1 VELLKAMA
9 EHDDFQAYRDG
20 LPVLGIDGTLAT
32 AVDEKSP
39 ARGKAQAK
47 TGTLVWPDLMNHRTL
62 LQSKALAGYVDA
74 ADGRTIIF
82 ACFVNLVSI
91 EHSSDR
97 DRIGRVL
104 GSIAE
109 KLHAAP

>member
-1 VELLKAMA
+1 M
-9 EHDDFQAYRDG
+9 
-20 LPVLGIDGTLAT
+20 
-32 AVDEKSP
+32 
-39 ARGKAQAK
+39 QAK
-47 TGTLVWPDLMNHRTL
+47 TGTLVWNNTLLGKSL

-74 ADGRTIIF
+74 ADGRTVVF
-82 ACFVNLVSI
+82 ACFVNLVALQQ
-91 EHSSDR
+91 SSDR